1 MIQIRNGVF
10 ETNSSS
16 THSLCISKEKFD
28 VANIPDYLN
37 ISADEDFGWSQ
48 IAYNTPEE
56 KANYIF
62 EVMCEC
68 GMIAEIKD
76 FKNKIKKLGIKA
88 SYPKLVKDKW
98 GCVDIGGY
106 VDHAGEAVPF
116 VHELLKDNDKLC
128 RFLFNPKSVIYT
140 GSDSAEDCNAACYVA
155 ESAENGGHTW
165 GYDENDEWNEH
176 HHIHPMYDPDNYEYY
191 FKGN

>member
-1 MIQIRNGVF
+1 MIQIRDNVF

-28 VANIPDYLN
+28 PKNIPEYLN
-37 ISADEDFGWSQ
+37 ITADEDFGWSQ
-48 IAYNTPEE
+48 ITYDTPEE

-68 GMIAEIKD
+68 GKLAEIKD

-88 SYPKLVKDKW
+88 SYPRLVKNKW
-98 GCVDIGGY
+98 DCIDIRGY

-140 GSDSAEDCNAACYVA
+140 GSDCVEDSDASCYVA
-155 ESAENGGHTW
+155 DSAENNGYTW
-165 GYDENDEWNEH
+165 GYDENGDGNET
-176 HHIHPMYDPDNYEYY
+176 HHIHPMYDPEHYEYF

>member
-1 MIQIRNGVF
+1 MIQIRDNVF

-16 THSLCISKEKFD
+16 THSLCVSKEKFD
-28 VANIPDYLN
+28 PANIPDYLN
-37 ISADEDFGWSQ
+37 LDAREGFGWYQ
-48 IAYNTPEE
+48 ITYNTPEE

-68 GMIAEIKD
+68 NMMAEIKD

-88 SYPKLVKDKW
+88 SYPRLVKDAW
-98 GCVDIGGY
+98 GCIDTGGY
-106 VDHAGEAVPF
+106 VDHAGNAVPF
-116 VHELLKDNDKLC
+116 IHELLKDNDELC

-140 GSDSAEDCNAACYVA
+140 GSDCVDDSDANCYVA
-155 ESAENGGHTW
+155 EAAKNDGYVGE
-165 GYDENDEWNEH
+165 YDENDVWNKT
-176 HHIHPMYDPDNYEYY
+176 HHIHPLYDPEHYEYF

>member
-1 MIQIRNGVF
+1 MIQIRDNVF

-28 VANIPDYLN
+28 PKNIPDYLN
-37 ISADEDFGWSQ
+37 ITADEDFGWSRDTYST
-48 IAYNTPEE
+48 AEE

-68 GMIAEIKD
+68 GLMAEIKD

-88 SYPKLVKDKW
+88 SYPRLIKDKW
-98 GCVDIGGY
+98 GDIAISGD
-106 VDHAGEAVPF
+106 VDHAGEVIPF
-116 VHELLKDNDKLC
+116 IHELLKDEDKLC
-128 RFLFNPKSVIYT
+128 RFLFDYKSVIYT
-140 GSDSAEDCNAACYVA
+140 GSDCVDDSDASYYVA
-155 ESAENGGHTW
+155 EAAENNGYTW
-165 GYDENDEWNEH
+165 GQDENGEWNET
-176 HHIHPMYDPDNYEYY
+176 HHIHPMYDPDHYEYF